1 MDRCA
6 AGCPTYTYISFIHT
20 HGAGKGQDEVL
31 NREIEQMTMDYLE
44 KQLTTVLKKARQCL
58 RCACLCPV

>member
-1 MDRCA
+1 MHL
-6 AGCPTYTYISFIHT
+6 TYKHKHT

-44 KQLTTVLKKARQCL
+44 KQLTTVLKKARHVM
-58 RCACLCPV
+58 AVVDAYMFPV